1 VSVIDRL
8 EGVGVSLTDDRTGAR
23 PATWSSLRFRYQ
35 AGAIATDLTISG
47 AVFSALGLYVE
58 AGTWIVALVGA
69 LAYVGSVAA
78 AGGYDLRRAA
88 TGLREYRAIVRA
100 AVVTLSAAMTLTFVG
115 AAELP
120 AVPVML
126 AVAGT
131 AMTSALLRTA
141 QRKLLSAVRADGALR
156 TRAMLVAPAEQ
167 AARIAQELDETHPDL
182 DLVGACVSGRDI
194 GSQIISGLEVWGSA
208 VDAPTVVRDADI
220 DLVLVSPGAMEQ
232 QEFRQFRWALEETG
246 TQLMIVPDVNEV
258 LSGRL
263 DVHVLGAMPMLG
275 VKLQPSRGQRMAKA
289 VMDRALGASLLLIA
303 SPAILL
309 GMLAVRLD
317 SAGPAIFRQVRIGR
331 DGRPFT
337 MFKLRTMSV
346 DAEQRRDS
354 LLEASTGAGPL
365 FKMEADPRITS
376 VGRVLRRFSLDE
388 LPQLW
393 NVVRGDMSLVGP
405 RPPLASEVATYDS
418 MAVHRLH
425 VKPGLTGLWQ
435 VSGRSDLSWEQ
446 SVRLDLRYVDNWSIG
461 FDLLILWRT
470 AAAVLGA
477 RGAY

>member
-1 VSVIDRL
+1 
-8 EGVGVSLTDDRTGAR
+8 
-23 PATWSSLRFRYQ
+23 
-35 AGAIATDLTISG
+35 
-47 AVFSALGLYVE
+47 
-58 AGTWIVALVGA
+58 
-69 LAYVGSVAA
+69 
-78 AGGYDLRRAA
+78 
-88 TGLREYRAIVRA
+88 
-100 AVVTLSAAMTLTFVG
+100 
-115 AAELP
+115 
-120 AVPVML
+120 
-126 AVAGT
+126 
-131 AMTSALLRTA
+131 
-141 QRKLLSAVRADGALR
+141 
-156 TRAMLVAPAEQ
+156 
-167 AARIAQELDETHPDL
+167 
-182 DLVGACVSGRDI
+182 
-194 GSQIISGLEVWGSA
+194 
-208 VDAPTVVRDADI
+208 
-220 DLVLVSPGAMEQ
+220 
-232 QEFRQFRWALEETG
+232 
-246 TQLMIVPDVNEV
+246 MIVPDVNEV